1 MKRRSLFKAAFAG
14 LLAVLSKPSFAW
26 SQMPVAPVEKLIV
39 FLNSW
44 DIKETE
50 YEVIRQGGWVI
61 VKLKEARSVKKGEH
75 LTLSVHTLNPDGV
88 FTKLSRSCTYYA
100 DRDCDANVGVMWQ
113 GDSVMSTSQSVYHKR
128 SYWV

>member
-1 MKRRSLFKAAFAG
+1 MKRRSLFKAALAG
-14 LLAVLSKPSFAW
+14 FLAILSKPSLAW
-26 SQMPVAPVEKLIV
+26 PQMPVAPAEKFVV

-50 YEVIRQGGWVI
+50 YEIISQGGWIV
-61 VKLKEARSVKKGEH
+61 VKLKQARSIKKGEH
-75 LTLSVHTLNPDGV
+75 LTLSVHSLGPDGKFNTV
-88 FTKLSRSCTYYA
+88 TRSCTYYA